1 MFPSVPPKSG
11 AANPTPISKADLQP
25 PERANSP
32 VFGCEGDAHAGATM
46 VYSWDSVHI
55 VAMSTVGLLM
65 CEFMMWVFTYRHS
78 RFRDLVQTIK
88 R

>member
-1 MFPSVPPKSG
+1 M
-11 AANPTPISKADLQP
+11 
-25 PERANSP
+25 
-32 VFGCEGDAHAGATM
+32 FGCEGDAHAGATM